1 MAKIFILMSLL
12 SLFGCGQNKPAGPA
26 ARLERI
32 YYSATHGYHAYSNI
46 GYSAE
51 RTADGKTRIVVEVG
65 NDRDR
70 VFEAEGSV
78 MDSLE
83 AIVREYRM
91 DRYDGHYQPK
101 MDILDG
107 DSWSLSLTFSDGT
120 DTSCGGY
127 MAYPPRGGVEAIGK
141 VEGFL
146 SRWLYVEPAEEVAL
160 TKFRYE
166 YHDAEGDEVYYFNR
180 GESFNAVY
188 FRPYGQREG
197 WNYYCGDTT
206 VLVWMARE
214 IKWQHLGSYT
224 GENLSQEDKS
234 RPRWLVIA
242 EYEDGTK
249 YEILDYLDREVGDSW
264 RHDVPSFT
272 EMGLRSEVQRH
283 FGEEIKR
290 IEALDPA
297 EKGEHSCTTYDAAG
311 NALRTI
317 NYNGHG
323 DVLSGHDHRDPNLK
337 F

>member
-1 MAKIFILMSLL
+1 MTKILILMSLL
-12 SLFGCGQNKPAGPA
+12 SLLGCGHNAPAGPA

-51 RTADGKTRIVVEVG
+51 RLADGKTRIVVEVG

-70 VFEAEGSV
+70 IFEADGSV

-91 DRYDGHYQPK
+91 DRYDGHYRPK

-107 DSWSLSLTFSDGT
+107 DSWSLSLTFSDGKES
-120 DTSCGGY
+120 SCSGY
-127 MAYPPRGGVEAIGK
+127 MAYPPKGGAAAIGK
-141 VEGFL
+141 VEDIL
-146 SRWLYVEPAEEVAL
+146 SRWLYIEPAEEVAL
-160 TKFRYE
+160 TRFRYE
-166 YHDAEGDEVYYFNR
+166 FHDAEGDEVYYFNR
-180 GESFNAVY
+180 SDSFNAVY
-188 FRPYGQREG
+188 FRPYGSREG

-214 IKWQHLGSYT
+214 IQWSHLGSYT
-224 GENLSQEDKS
+224 GEDLSQEDKS

-249 YEILDYLDREVGDSW
+249 YEKIDYLDRQVEDRW
-264 RHDVPSFT
+264 RQNVPSFT
-272 EMGLRSEVQRH
+272 EMGFRSEVQQR
-283 FGEEIKR
+283 FSEEIHR
-290 IEALDPA
+290 IEALEPT
-297 EKGEHSCTTYDAAG
+297 EKGKHSCTTYDKQG
-311 NALRTI
+311 KALRTI
-317 NYNGHG
+317 NYDGAG
-323 DVLSGHDHRDPNLK
+323 DVLNGHDYRDPDLK